1 MSITIKGCKLY
12 VSFWLVAFLAL
23 ASALDKSGYVFCAVL
38 ASFIHES
45 GHIVAMAIKNRLP
58 NNVKIGLF
66 NVSIIDKLSF
76 SRNYAQDIF
85 ILLAGSLFNF
95 IITIL
100 FFILFIFYKSEL
112 IVFLMGANFFI
123 GIFNLLP
130 IYALD
135 GGSILFLLLNIKLNQ
150 EKSIMI
156 VKITSFIIL
165 LPISF
170 IGFLILLQSYYNIS
184 LLLISC
190 YLMFLIIVKKEI

>member
-100 FFILFIFYKSEL
+100 FFILFIF
-112 IVFLMGANFFI
+112 F
-123 GIFNLLP
+123 
-130 IYALD
+130 
-135 GGSILFLLLNIKLNQ
+135 
-150 EKSIMI
+150 
-156 VKITSFIIL
+156 
-165 LPISF
+165 
-170 IGFLILLQSYYNIS
+170 
-184 LLLISC
+184 
-190 YLMFLIIVKKEI
+190 